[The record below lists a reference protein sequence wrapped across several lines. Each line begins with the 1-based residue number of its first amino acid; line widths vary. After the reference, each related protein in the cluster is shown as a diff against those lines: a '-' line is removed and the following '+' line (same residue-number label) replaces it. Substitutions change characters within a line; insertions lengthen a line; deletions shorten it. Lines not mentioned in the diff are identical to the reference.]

1 MRAFSNQSIVYL
13 KVELNLIR
21 LVEVLG
27 QYQSVHV
34 IKARHVAKLDQ
45 VEVHFTVLKNVKLV
59 YILVYRTVRFFFETG
74 KSTKEEACFGTRL
87 GLFRG
92 GGICFFLELE
102 LQISTPRSLK
112 KPVQFPR

>member
-27 QYQSVHV
+27 QYQSVQI
-34 IKARHVAKLDQ
+34 IKTRHVAKLDQ